1 MRKILTT
8 MTEKLAIIDCGTN
21 TFHLLIVELINDQTR
36 ILFKEKVAVKIG
48 EGGINNKIIIPAAF
62 DRALNALDYFAA
74 EIKNQNVKFVHAF
87 ATSAFRNAANG
98 TELRDQIKERTD
110 ISIEIISGEAE
121 ADLIFK
127 GVDAAVNV
135 GASPALVMDIGGG
148 SVEFIIGSHDHI
160 LWRRSFEIG
169 AQRLV
174 DLFHK
179 SDPVLDSEIQELNT
193 YLDSKLRPLF
203 EALNKWQ
210 PTELIGSSG
219 TFDTLSD
226 IHCLEAGL
234 DKKVEDKETPLT
246 LDAVNRIHHDLIR
259 KDRSERMLIP
269 GMIEL
274 RVDMIV
280 VASSLLNFI
289 LGKHKFDNIR
299 VSTHALKEGVL
310 AELLKGELK

>member
-21 TFHLLIVELINDQTR
+21 TFHLLIVELINDQTN

-48 EGGINNKIIIPAAF
+48 EGGINNKTIVPEEF
-62 DRALNALDYFAA
+62 TRALEALDYFAE
-74 EIKNQNVKFVHAF
+74 EIKKHDVKFVHAF
-87 ATSAFRNAANG
+87 ATSAFRNATNG
-98 TELRDQIKERTD
+98 TDLRDKIKERTG
-110 ISIEIISGEAE
+110 ISIEIISGETE

-127 GVDAAVNV
+127 GVDAAVHV
-135 GASPALVMDIGGG
+135 GPYPALVMDIGGG
-148 SVEFIIGSHDHI
+148 SVEFIIGTSENI
-160 LWRRSFEIG
+160 LWRKSFEIG

-179 SDPVLDSEIQELNT
+179 SDPILDSEIAELYS
-193 YLDSKLRPLF
+193 YLDDKLQPLF

-210 PTELIGSSG
+210 PKELIGSSG

-226 IHCLEAGL
+226 IYCLEAELEKGI
-234 DKKVEDKETPLT
+234 DDKETPLT
-246 LDAVNRIHHDLIR
+246 LEAVNRIHHDLIE
-259 KDRSERMLIP
+259 KDRSERMQIS

-289 LGKHKFDNIR
+289 LGKYKFDNIR

-310 AELLKGELK
+310 AELLKDELK

>member
-1 MRKILTT
+1 

-21 TFHLLIVELINDQTR
+21 TFHLMIVEIVNDNTD

-48 EGGINNKIIIPAAF
+48 EGGINSKTIVPAAF
-62 DRALNALDYFAA
+62 QRALDALDYFSS
-74 EIKNQNVKFVHAF
+74 EIKKYNTQHVYAF

-98 TELRDQIKERTD
+98 EELRNTIKDRTG
-110 ISIEIISGEAE
+110 INIEIISGDTEAE
-121 ADLIFK
+121 LIFK

-135 GASPALVMDIGGG
+135 GNISAMVMDIGGG
-148 SVEFIIGSHDHI
+148 SVEFIIGSSNNI
-160 LWRRSFEIG
+160 LWKRSFEIG

-174 DLFHK
+174 DLFHN
-179 SDPVLDSEIQELNT
+179 SDPILDEEIHQLDD
-193 YLDSKLRPLF
+193 YLESKLAPLF
-203 EALNKWQ
+203 EALNQWQ
-210 PTELIGSSG
+210 PKELIGSSG

-226 IHCLEAGL
+226 IYCIENGL
-234 DKKVEDKETPLT
+234 IKSDSDKETPLT
-246 LDAVNRIHHDLIR
+246 LEAVNKIHQTLIK
-259 KDRSERMLIP
+259 KDRNARMQIP

-280 VASSLLNFI
+280 VASCLLNFI
-289 LGKHKFDNIR
+289 ISKYRFKNIR